1 MMTEYI
7 KRPGRGSA
15 SFTVVPFSKLVTR
28 VLQTVNM
35 WYLILLLSLSMVTC
49 DPFKTVFSW
58 KQVDY
63 NFPNETTRN
72 AYKTSG
78 DYIKEHVVP
87 LGLNVWGDKLFI
99 TIPRWKK
106 GVPANL
112 NYVSLNNDNKSPL
125 LNPYPDWE
133 SNDIHSPDALVNIL
147 RVRIDACDRL
157 WAVDSG
163 IDDILGEF
171 NAVQPKKLIAIDLK
185 TNKIILRYTF
195 KDSDLKPN
203 TFFADTVIDVDP
215 KNCSD
220 AYVYNSDLGGYGLVV
235 YSMAKND
242 SWRIN
247 HNYFYFDPLNGEY
260 NVSGIHFQWTDGMF
274 GMALSPPKEDGSKT
288 LYFHPMSG
296 IHEFAVSTS
305 LIKNQTALA
314 DPKYWTQFYVVGNKG
329 PLTQGTSS
337 MYDLET
343 GIIYFTQLNKNAV
356 ACWDT
361 KMDLNPDNFRI
372 VAQDNEKLVFP
383 NDIIIEPKT
392 RKFYCL
398 SDNLPVLQYSEYDV
412 NQTNFYIH
420 VASLDDLTTACRAK
434 AE

>member
-1 MMTEYI
+1 
-7 KRPGRGSA
+7 
-15 SFTVVPFSKLVTR
+15 
-28 VLQTVNM
+28 
-35 WYLILLLSLSMVTC
+35 
-49 DPFKTVFSW
+49 
-58 KQVDY
+58 
-63 NFPNETTRN
+63 
-72 AYKTSG
+72 
-78 DYIKEHVVP
+78 
-87 LGLNVWGDKLFI
+87 
-99 TIPRWKK
+99 
-106 GVPANL
+106 
-112 NYVSLNNDNKSPL
+112 
-125 LNPYPDWE
+125 
-133 SNDIHSPDALVNIL
+133 ALVNIL

-163 IDDILGEF
+163 IDDIL
-171 NAVQPKKLIAIDLK
+171 
-185 TNKIILRYTF
+185 
-195 KDSDLKPN
+195 
-203 TFFADTVIDVDP
+203 DVDP

-288 LYFHPMSG
+288 LYFHSMSG

-314 DPKYWTQFYVVGNKG
+314 DPKYWTQFHVVGNKG

-337 MYDLET
+337 MCDLET